1 MKTIKLISWHEDVKT
16 KAAAL
21 KQPGARID
29 TAPLIRLSGAV
40 GELARLNPAVLV
52 LDLDKLP
59 SHSREIALVLR
70 SSKSARHI
78 PVLFACGGA
87 PKKTVR
93 IRTENPNGIFV
104 QWPEAPQAL
113 AVLLRQPPST
123 PPAMPPRDFSTTP
136 LPKKLGIHANMQIA
150 LIAAPDAFQELL
162 GDLPENATITTR
174 ITPKTALAL
183 CFVRSLND
191 LAATLDLLTV
201 RLPKQASVWIVH
213 PKRAGKYH
221 VDFNQNHVRD
231 HTLAVGLV
239 DYKVCSIDADW
250 SALKFAWRK

>member
-1 MKTIKLISWHEDVKT
+1 VKTIKLLSWHEDVEA

-29 TAPLIRLSGAV
+29 TTPLTRLSGAV

-59 SHSREIALVLR
+59 SNSREIALVLR

-78 PVLFACGGA
+78 PVLFAGGA
-87 PKKTVR
+87 AEKTVR
-93 IRTENPNGIFV
+93 IRTENPNGTFV

-113 AVLLRQPPST
+113 AALLQQPPST
-123 PPAMPPRDFSTTP
+123 PRVMPPRDFSATP
-136 LPKKLGIHANMQIA
+136 LLKKLGIHADMQIA
-150 LIAAPDAFQELL
+150 LVAAPDAFEELL
-162 GDLPENATITTR
+162 GDLPENAIITAR
-174 ITPKTALAL
+174 IAPKTALAL
-183 CFVRSLND
+183 CFVRSLAD
-191 LAATLDLLTV
+191 LAATLDLLTL

-231 HTLAVGLV
+231 HALAAGLV

-250 SALKFAWRK
+250 SALKFASRK